1 MRAPS
6 QCVPAATLGDTVDGD
21 TAEQCASCRVAHSPA
36 WHTLFWGC
44 AVKPKKND
52 WVYQQSREG
61 GPTTVGGWREIG
73 RRREGTSAQTRVVM
87 ARTLATRGA
96 HAGLAARDGQRQ
108 TSYGELAT
116 MAGFAG

>member
-44 AVKPKKND
+44 AVKPKYPD

-61 GPTTVGGWREIG
+61 GPTTVGGWSEGKSAGGGREPALKPG
-73 RRREGTSAQTRVVM
+73 WRWHG
-87 ARTLATRGA
+87 TLATRGA
-96 HAGLAARDGQRQ
+96 HAGLAARD
-108 TSYGELAT
+108 ELCDILGA
-116 MAGFAG
+116 APN